1 MPKWIMGPDGCLQK
15 VPDDMPVESI
25 VAESVTTEATTAAP
39 IPQPIPN
46 PDNIP
51 GLETAQWTA
60 PNEAQADSRMET
72 LAAAPEPES
81 KPERFPILDNYGTLS
96 YEDLYAL
103 HYNREKPR
111 ACAMSDDDL
120 LKAEAEL
127 ELIVQI
133 GKIRQRIFDDV
144 RRDRIESKSKTA
156 KEKQRLKDA
165 SFKVKNRETIK
176 KEAEAKEAKEKKPR
190 ESQAEQM
197 ARFMGIT
204 VDEAHVILNS
214 KKGA

>member
-25 VAESVTTEATTAAP
+25 VTETV
-39 IPQPIPN
+39 PQPIPN

-51 GLETAQWTA
+51 GLESATL
-60 PNEAQADSRMET
+60 ET
-72 LAAAPEPES
+72 QPES
-81 KPERFPILDNYGTLS
+81 IPEIQPEFQPETKPERFPILDNYGSLS

-176 KEAEAKEAKEKKPR
+176 KEAEAKEAKEKKPK
-190 ESQAEQM
+190 ESQVEQM
-197 ARFMGIT
+197 ARYMGISI
-204 VDEAHVILNS
+204 DEAHVILNS

>member
-1 MPKWIMGPDGCLQK
+1 MGPDGCLQK

-25 VAESVTTEATTAAP
+25 VTETV
-39 IPQPIPN
+39 PQPIPN

-51 GLETAQWTA
+51 GLETAEWKA

-72 LAAAPEPES
+72 LAAAPEPQPET
-81 KPERFPILDNYGTLS
+81 KPERFPILDNYGSLS

-111 ACAMSDDDL
+111 ACAMSDEDL